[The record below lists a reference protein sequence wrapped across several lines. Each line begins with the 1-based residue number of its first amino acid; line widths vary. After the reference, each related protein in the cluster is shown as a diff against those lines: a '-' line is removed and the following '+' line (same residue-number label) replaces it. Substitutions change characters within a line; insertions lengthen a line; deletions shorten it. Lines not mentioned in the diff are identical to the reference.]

1 MSKDNVRIELEKYL
15 KKASSIDGFTLLFY
29 ADRALD
35 ELADEELAK
44 KFVVA
49 SEKKAIGEPDPSEL
63 AHPCDLGAKIYALF
77 KDRDRAERAF
87 RSCLDASGWD
97 MSSVKSTERDWLK
110 ICKKFK

>member
-1 MSKDNVRIELEKYL
+1 MTKDVVRIELEKYL

-44 KFVVA
+44 KFVEA
-49 SEKKAIGEPDPSEL
+49 SEKAIGERDPSEM

-87 RSCLDASGWD
+87 RACLDACGWD
-97 MSSVKSTERDWLK
+97 SSSVKSAEKDWLK